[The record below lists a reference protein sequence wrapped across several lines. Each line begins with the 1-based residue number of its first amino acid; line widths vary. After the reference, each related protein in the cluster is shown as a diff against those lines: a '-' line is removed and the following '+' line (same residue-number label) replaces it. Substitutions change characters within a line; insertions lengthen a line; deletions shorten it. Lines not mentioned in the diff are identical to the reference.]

1 MISHSDRSIANRMTS
16 DLQQSQTAQ
25 IALPPSAPID
35 VPPLTPSERLP
46 LIAHTL
52 REARVA
58 IAELRYEG
66 RGGTCGFVTEFHD
79 PHRIR
84 SLTSLIDERIAQQLT
99 GVFWQMVLRRQPAWS
114 DNAGSFGVVT
124 WDLKTDRLR
133 HVHHQRVPQLNT
145 STVEGL

>member
-1 MISHSDRSIANRMTS
+1 MNSHTDRSIANRMTS
-16 DLQQSQTAQ
+16 DRHQSPKGETAQ
-25 IALPPSAPID
+25 PPPALTDAPPIS
-35 VPPLTPSERLP
+35 PSERLP

-66 RGGTCGFVTEFHD
+66 RGGTGGFVTEFHD
-79 PHRIR
+79 PHRIKT
-84 SLTSLIDERIAQQLT
+84 LGHLIDERITQQLT

-133 HVHHQRVPQLNT
+133 HVHHQRVPTLNT
-145 STVEGL
+145 STVEGF